1 MAAWPARPKPHV
13 HTRAREA
20 LAAGRGVCQD
30 FAHVM
35 ISLCRAASI
44 PARYVGGVRIL
55 HVERRGVQG

>member
-1 MAAWPARPKPHV
+1 MP
-13 HTRAREA
+13 
-20 LAAGRGVCQD
+20 D